1 MAASVVP
8 ALQKSRPSSR
18 WPDRF
23 AFVVELAVT
32 KWFPS
37 LNSDHNYRLHT
48 TLVKLMESR
57 PYNKPA
63 LIRTPSFAS
72 TVLKIYIKHHNLLLA
87 ALFFWA
93 IDADPR
99 SREDRIV
106 FLTEYMN
113 PIFLE
118 IEESVCFSNA
128 PYADAWVLMTRRYI
142 SESTI
147 RYREEV

>member
-1 MAASVVP
+1 
-8 ALQKSRPSSR
+8 
-18 WPDRF
+18 
-23 AFVVELAVT
+23 
-32 KWFPS
+32 
-37 LNSDHNYRLHT
+37 
-48 TLVKLMESR
+48 MESR

-147 RYREEV
+147 RYREEMDEAAWQDFVEQIDILWGFVPKKADRIRLLSGAAEHKKLCER